1 MVQSRRWR
9 RASLVALAV
18 GLWWGAWS
26 ALYEWIARSG
36 WPVGHPVPEASAGDW
51 LSGWLGAG
59 WWPWAVFGLSGI
71 VLIGS
76 YLALEAVLRLDRDG
90 LSWPA
95 IRWGLGVFRSP
106 RGGLVVVLLPALF
119 PALALLD
126 PGGWVTLISW
136 LLAYCFVAFV
146 APFAIFRSEVVQAP
160 RPASWWRPRWPGIA
174 PVGAALLLVA
184 LVLAGEALVAGVWN
198 ALLPPVLLGWTAA
211 FVIAFP
217 DFARPAVAAV
227 FIHRLGPREAWR
239 LRGRALR
246 WRNVGPWFALTAR
259 LVGVP
264 CLVLLP
270 PVAAL
275 YFWARLIVPA
285 QAAALTAIGQ
295 GLPSGVLATIR
306 AANFVGRFGA
316 VTLLAFAALVPPIS
330 LLGMLVTGRLVFLLS
345 QPEE

>member
-1 MVQSRRWR
+1 
-9 RASLVALAV
+9 
-18 GLWWGAWS
+18 
-26 ALYEWIARSG
+26 
-36 WPVGHPVPEASAGDW
+36 
-51 LSGWLGAG
+51 
-59 WWPWAVFGLSGI
+59 
-71 VLIGS
+71 
-76 YLALEAVLRLDRDG
+76 
-90 LSWPA
+90 
-95 IRWGLGVFRSP
+95 
-106 RGGLVVVLLPALF
+106 VLLPALF

-126 PGGWVTLISW
+126 PGGWVVTLISW

-184 LVLAGEALVAGVWN
+184 LVLAGEVLAAGAWN
-198 ALLPPVLLGWTAA
+198 ALQPPILLGWSAA

-217 DFARPAVAAV
+217 DFVRPAVAAV

-270 PVAAL
+270 PVAAIYL
-275 YFWARLIVPA
+275 WAWLIVPV
-285 QAAALTAIGQ
+285 QSAALTAVGQ
-295 GLPSGVLATIR
+295 GLPSGALATIA
-306 AANFVGRFGA
+306 AANFAGRFGG
-316 VTLLAFAALVPPIS
+316 VTLLALVALVPPIS
-330 LLGMLVTGRLVFLLS
+330 LVGMLVTGRLVFLLS
-345 QPEE
+345 QHEE